1 MKDLFI
7 CVPLLSD
14 IHHKEQ
20 IMDFVIDREAAFSSI
35 QDKVVGL
42 EAYLKRCAWNEDIN
56 NEVRIYLVKDT
67 RTDDIVAYFGLK
79 AGMVSNSK
87 TDMLSVEE
95 QQELFHNEGVKWLPE
110 VLPGIEIS
118 HFAVNDNY
126 RRKASHTGRSVK
138 GLGAFIYPEFIYPI
152 IEEVSNRIGVN
163 MVYLYAAGDD
173 KLVSYYEKVFDFQS
187 LQEEDMYVPLEPDY
201 DGGCVFMY
209 RLL

>member
-42 EAYLKRCAWNEDIN
+42 EAYLKRCAWNEDLN

-95 QQELFHNEGVKWLPE
+95 QQELFHT
-110 VLPGIEIS
+110 
-118 HFAVNDNY
+118 
-126 RRKASHTGRSVK
+126 R
-138 GLGAFIYPEFIYPI
+138 
-152 IEEVSNRIGVN
+152 
-163 MVYLYAAGDD
+163 
-173 KLVSYYEKVFDFQS
+173 VF
-187 LQEEDMYVPLEPDY
+187 LWPHIPL
-201 DGGCVFMY
+201 
-209 RLL
+209 